1 MYISY
6 ITHLISRV
14 HYDFNGMEELSMP
27 AGCAISKDA
36 NDQSLKYCF
45 SLHRGNELFMKSTH
59 DLIPNITD
67 WKTQTQV
74 LLSIEAKCGF
84 YPDCAKSMPV
94 RETDYAWQI
103 FYGTMVCYR
112 YIYFIGP
119 GTKRN
124 KS

>member
-1 MYISY
+1 
-6 ITHLISRV
+6 
-14 HYDFNGMEELSMP
+14 MP

-103 FYGTMVCYR
+103 FYGTMEIQFDRGEMMVHSLVTFLHYSMDNNVKLSR
-112 YIYFIGP
+112 TFP
-119 GTKRN
+119 GLPHRL
-124 KS
+124 